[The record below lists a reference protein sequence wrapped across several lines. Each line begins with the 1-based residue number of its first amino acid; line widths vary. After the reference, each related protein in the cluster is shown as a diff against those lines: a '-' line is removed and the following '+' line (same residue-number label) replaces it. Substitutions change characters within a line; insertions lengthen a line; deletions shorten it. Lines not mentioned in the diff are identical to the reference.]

1 MEISELKYNLNKKV
15 RLVLKRHYVDSVYV
29 LTAGIIRRDE
39 QTGEFFY
46 QAEVKDSSGSVSIVS
61 LDDVH
66 KEVTDGIL
74 ENGQRK

>member
-15 RLVLKRHYVDSVYV
+15 RLVLKRHYVDCEYV
-29 LTAGIIRRDE
+29 LTAGIIRRND

-46 QAEVKDSSGSVSIVS
+46 QAELKDPANNSVSIVS

-66 KEVTDGIL
+66 KAV
-74 ENGQRK
+74 R